1 MPIER
6 WDCERRARFV
16 ERIIVREK
24 RFGTIEMTDA
34 MKSDLRYT
42 LVSKTMLA
50 DDYFS
55 VDIYELSDVSRCGRC
70 MLSSGSWTYLCFDDG
85 LAVGLKMFVYVVQ
98 SLAISRL

>member
-1 MPIER
+1 
-6 WDCERRARFV
+6 
-16 ERIIVREK
+16 VREK

-34 MKSDLRYT
+34 MKFDLRYT

-55 VDIYELSDVSRCGRC
+55 VDIYEFSDVSRCDRC

-85 LAVGLKMFVYVVQ
+85 LAVGLSCLSTWFKA
-98 SLAISRL
+98 SLSREFDKDSNGLSRTICLKTNLRP